1 MNDLEREFNKDMI
14 DIYKTAKKDIGY
26 NATRF
31 LQLVS
36 NKGGLVA
43 AKQLISTEHGTS
55 GFTTL
60 FENQRL
66 DLSVEAHV
74 IIPKYQSLFTV
85 DEIQMCKDRLREYGY
100 DC

>member
-1 MNDLEREFNKDMI
+1 MNDLEKEFNKDMI

-36 NKGGLVA
+36 NRGGLDA
-43 AKQLISTEHGTS
+43 AKQLISSEHGTS

-60 FENQRL
+60 FENHRL

-74 IIPKYQSLFTV
+74 IKPKYQSLFTA
-85 DEIQMCKDRLREYGY
+85 DEIQLCNDRLREYGY